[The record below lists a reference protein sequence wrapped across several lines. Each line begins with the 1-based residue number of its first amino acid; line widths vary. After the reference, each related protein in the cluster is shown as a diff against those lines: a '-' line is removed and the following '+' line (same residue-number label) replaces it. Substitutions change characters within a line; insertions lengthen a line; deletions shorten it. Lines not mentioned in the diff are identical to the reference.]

1 MDRPLL
7 LSGKTQEE
15 IMGFASANRD
25 MLHGLDRKLF
35 NSIIHCLD
43 KDPHYYG
50 NNIFA
55 GEWDNDK
62 LDTVRNIL
70 EDKIIKYK
78 LQDKINKHP
87 LDDKMM
93 PMIMDNMDK
102 RRKINS
108 YKSVLEKDNNS
119 CKKENIILNK
129 YLYLYENLYHIFIS
143 KGWLK
148 PGNNAVIGNEVT
160 EESFKQEADMLGIIN
175 NMLIDDDEP
184 MGQNLMVPVNLMLMM
199 MEAQVPTYDEY
210 KELKE
215 KNKKYHKMLEIHFKG
230 E

>member
-1 MDRPLL
+1 MEGQLL
-7 LSGKTQEE
+7 LAGKTQEE

-25 MLHGLDRKLF
+25 ILHGWDRKLF

-55 GEWDNDK
+55 GVWDNNK

-87 LDDKMM
+87 LNVEMI
-93 PMIMDNMDK
+93 PVIMDILDK
-102 RRKINS
+102 EKKINN
-108 YKSVLEKDNNS
+108 YKDILDQDIDSVI
-119 CKKENIILNK
+119 KENIKLKKRNYI
-129 YLYLYENLYHIFIS
+129 YENIYDIFYD
-143 KGWLK
+143 KGWLR
-148 PGNNAVIGNEVT
+148 PENNAVIGNEVT
-160 EESFKQEADMLGIIN
+160 EESIKQQYHIISTVNAMLDN
-175 NMLIDDDEP
+175 DEP
-184 MGQNLMVPVNLMLMM
+184 FGNEMVVNMMLTMMGSQI
-199 MEAQVPTYDEY
+199 PTYDEY
-210 KELKE
+210 KDLKD

-230 E
+230 K